1 MPLDIYQQI
10 TDKIVA
16 QIEADPGQWKM
27 PWRASADA
35 GELHM
40 PRSAVGRHY
49 RGVNV
54 LVLWCA
60 AMEKGYTSPVWATY
74 KQWKTQ
80 GAQVRK
86 GEKSELVVYYDTFTK
101 KDEQGEDQTLK
112 FAKAFFVFNAAQV
125 DGYEAPKE
133 PEFPTEAEALQH
145 IKEVDDYF
153 HNVGSDVQEG
163 GSRAFYSPSSDFIA
177 VPAHC
182 DFHTHHDYY
191 STLAHEHIHWT
202 GHTSRCDR
210 ELKTARFGNE
220 AYAFEELIAELG
232 AAFLCS
238 SLGLENEPRIDHAQ
252 YINSWLRVLK
262 GDKKAIFTAASASQK
277 AVDFLDAFQPP
288 EAP

>member
-1 MPLDIYQQI
+1 MPIDVYQQI

-27 PWRASADA
+27 PWRQGDA

-60 AMEKGYTSPVWATY
+60 AMEKGYSSPVWATY
-74 KQWKTQ
+74 KQWKSQ

-86 GEKSELVVYYDTFTK
+86 GEKSEMVVYYDTFTK
-101 KDEQGEDQTLK
+101 KDEAGEDQTLK
-112 FAKAFFVFNAAQV
+112 FAKAFFVFNSAQV
-125 DGYEAPKE
+125 DGYEAPFEDE
-133 PEFPTEAEALQH
+133 PPVEEFTHVSQCETYFLA
-145 IKEVDDYF
+145 IGSEVHF
-153 HNVGSDVQEG
+153 G
-163 GSRAFYSPSSDFIA
+163 GSRAFYSPSRDVIQ
-177 VPAHC
+177 VPDPK

-202 GHTSRCDR
+202 GHTTRCDR

-220 AYAFEELIAELG
+220 AYAFEELVAELG

-252 YINSWLRVLK
+252 YIDSWLRVLK
-262 GDKKAIFTAASASQK
+262 GDKKAIFTAASQSQK
-277 AVDFLDAFQPP
+277 AVDFLDAFQPWSQHDDC
-288 EAP
+288 